1 MNLIVAVYISLQ
13 ISVVAW
19 FDFKTLKISNLWSIL
34 NFVLYL
40 LCPLILPELYSY
52 QLSTWFI
59 PVLFIIVGFVLFKLN
74 IMGAG
79 DSKYLFSLF
88 LLIPPQHHDL
98 MLLVLLQLTCGVGVI
113 MLSWRII
120 SKWEEFKLI
129 FVSGV
134 GSFKSIMGSR
144 FTYAPVI
151 MLSWFWFLYEVGVQ

>member
-1 MNLIVAVYISLQ
+1 MNLIVAIYISMQ
-13 ISVVAW
+13 ICVVAW
-19 FDFKTLKISNLWSIL
+19 FDFKTLKISNLWTIF

-40 LCPLILPELYSY
+40 LFPLILPEAYTY

-59 PVLFIIVGFVLFKLN
+59 PVMFIIVGFVLFKLN

-88 LLIPPQHHDL
+88 LLIPSSLHDL
-98 MLLVLLQLTCGVGVI
+98 MLMLLLELTCGIGLI
-113 MLSWRII
+113 LLSWRII

-134 GSFKSIMGSR
+134 GSFKTIMGSR

-151 MLSWFWFLYEVGVQ
+151 MLSWFWFLFQVGIQ